1 MRNDTTRRI
10 GIGSR
15 TAMAILLV
23 VGVILATGCEPS
35 TAHFSTLSPSA
46 TLPTGATCAGQVRAA
61 PEVRARNKTANQT
74 RGKQKNLTTPFS
86 EMKRVDGDKV
96 GTTDELI
103 QWAACKWG
111 IDEDIVRAQAAVES
125 WWDQGT
131 VGDFTSDSSSCI
143 PGHGKGVDG
152 RAGQCPASG
161 GLLSLTYQYYQGG
174 FPEAMT
180 STAYNLDY
188 VYAWW
193 RACYTG
199 KVTWLNTV
207 ERGSTYQAGDA
218 WGCVG
223 AWYAGRWHTPAADGY
238 IAQVKGY
245 LDKKIWTTA
254 NFTSS

>member
-1 MRNDTTRRI
+1 
-10 GIGSR
+10 
-15 TAMAILLV
+15 MAISLV
-23 VGVILATGCEPS
+23 VGMILVAGCEPS
-35 TAHFSTLSPSA
+35 TAHFGTLASTAALPS
-46 TLPTGATCAGQVRAA
+46 GATCAGQVRPT

-74 RGKQKNLTTPFS
+74 RGKQKNLTTPFP
-86 EMKRVDGDKV
+86 EMARVDGNKV

-103 QWAACKWG
+103 QWASCKWG
-111 IDEDIVRAQAAVES
+111 IDEDIVRAQAVVES

-131 VGDFTSDSSSCI
+131 LGDFTSDAKACI
-143 PGHGKGVDG
+143 PGHAMGADG
-152 RAGQCPASG
+152 HAGQCPASG
-161 GLLSLTYQYYQGG
+161 GLLALTYQYYQGG

-218 WGCVG
+218 WGCIG
-223 AWYAGRWHTPAADGY
+223 AWYAGRWHTSSAEGY
-238 IAQVKGY
+238 ITRVKTEMNN
-245 LDKKIWTTA
+245 KTWTTT
-254 NFTSS
+254 NFKQS